1 MSRRPSNTYRPK
13 VSRPGSAGLRFGMFA
28 VCVTRDSDAGL
39 NSGKAKPLYDLLV
52 SYADVSS
59 RDTRQGYPYREAL
72 ASCLDCSKQ
81 TIDRAAEY
89 LETEIGL
96 ITVHRRKVDGKPD
109 ENDAN
114 LYEVHDAWLIHGM
127 LPPVG
132 TPPQLVARYGST
144 VPGLDVDAWIGEHAP
159 DFDLPAWREAYEA
172 KVREQGAKREEQRRK
187 ERERRRK
194 SKKKSQGHVTGDV
207 TPQDGAPQGDASEG
221 GGVTHDASGDVMDDA
236 SGDVMGDAL
245 STAVA
250 PDPSSPERP
259 APPARSAPDVRRTTA
274 GSSARDELN
283 GGCAATEEP
292 GLVADEAAE
301 PVDGPA
307 IDEQESAGAEGGVPV
322 QRSSGGRQ
330 AAGKGTGRKPSP
342 FSPELRG
349 AIYATE
355 ALLPAQL
362 REALA
367 VLLPHGHL
375 PNTTRKVTAQ
385 ALETRTPEELGE
397 RAARRWVSYGYERDH
412 YDGLLRKPIGIVEEL
427 LRPTPY
433 CPAADCEDGADRH
446 TGEQCIPCAERIEN
460 RKRARR
466 AGKAV
471 PTSRPPRIYRDREA
485 CVDCDRPLVGDTP
498 DDGLCRDCRA
508 SLDRAAAYINGP
520 LPGADAEPEPVDE
533 EPNPYGPCPP
543 NAEFVHWRD
552 RQRAEKRA
560 AQLAA
565 LGISP
570 PPF

>member
-1 MSRRPSNTYRPK
+1 MKAYDRARGIAAVLAAARAADPNPDDPFEIEALDELPFVQVAHWVPLAVAAR
-13 VSRPGSAGLRFGMFA
+13 AGITAGTRAGANSLYLYLAMHLSMNRGDRY
-28 VCVTRDSDAGL
+28 VWPTRDTLAALMGYSRADKIGPFVA
-39 NSGKAKPLYDLLV
+39 LLV
-52 SYADVSS
+52 ELDALVVIKVPNGAGPEMRNVYRLRRNPPPGFTGHVLMSEIYATVEAEQGEVTGQPVHPESGADVDPES
-59 RDTRQGYPYREAL
+59 G
-72 ASCLDCSKQ
+72 
-81 TIDRAAEY
+81 
-89 LETEIGL
+89 
-96 ITVHRRKVDGKPD
+96 
-109 ENDAN
+109 
-114 LYEVHDAWLIHGM
+114 
-127 LPPVG
+127 PVTTT
-132 TPPQLVARYGST
+132 TPN
-144 VPGLDVDAWIGEHAP
+144 
-159 DFDLPAWREAYEA
+159 
-172 KVREQGAKREEQRRK
+172 KNKEQA
-187 ERERRRK
+187 
-194 SKKKSQGHVTGDV
+194 
-207 TPQDGAPQGDASEG
+207 
-221 GGVTHDASGDVMDDA
+221 
-236 SGDVMGDAL
+236 
-245 STAVA
+245 
-250 PDPSSPERP
+250 

-330 AAGKGTGRKPSP
+330 AAGKGGGRKPSP

-485 CVDCDRPLVGDTP
+485 CIDCDRPLVGDTP
-498 DDGLCRDCRA
+498 ADGLCRDCRA

-520 LPGADAEPEPVDE
+520 LPGADVEPEPVDE
-533 EPNPYGPCPP
+533 EPDPYGPCPP

-552 RQRAEKRA
+552 KQRAEKRA
-560 AQLAA
+560 AILAE
-565 LGISP
+565 LGVGP